1 MSVRNADGSA
11 VSTIDDENGG
21 ARVRKVV
28 LHRRVPTPR
37 RPRPARAQR
46 AIAGLRRSFTQ
57 TDYTQTDFVQSD
69 RLVRTWGGSLAPW
82 RLAAVGVIIILA
94 LSFAWVRLFH
104 VGPPSI
110 EDLRRTAG
118 VDEWQTLPIGVKDDQ
133 PGLAERNK
141 DDGIWRG
148 FDIDIAYMIAEDLGF
163 RREEVRFY
171 GIESEDRARMEA
183 TDLDGNPVPVK
194 MVIASYSITEE
205 REREPNVMFSQ
216 SYLHTEQSVI
226 TLKGHDKV
234 ASLEEF
240 KGKDVCSLSS
250 STSAKAADESGA
262 TLRRRNRVSECFRL
276 LDDKEVQ
283 AVTTDAV
290 ILGGFKDRYPARY
303 DHWDLGLDKTEAWGV
318 SVGAN
323 AALRDLV
330 NITLY
335 RSFKDPKDARWE
347 KAYETNILPETVT
360 NVSADGELV
369 PLARPQQP
377 VTARPRV
384 RELPWEE
391 VVP

>member
-1 MSVRNADGSA
+1 M
-11 VSTIDDENGG
+11 DDNSGE
-21 ARVRKVV
+21 APIRKVV
-28 LHRRVPTPR
+28 VHRRLPAQR
-37 RPRPARAQR
+37 RPRRARAQR
-46 AIAGLRRSFTQ
+46 ALTGLRRTFARP
-57 TDYTQTDFVQSD
+57 DFARADQLTRS
-69 RLVRTWGGSLAPW
+69 WGASLAPW
-82 RLAAVGVIIILA
+82 RLAAVGVIIVLVLA
-94 LSFAWVRLFH
+94 FGWMRLFH
-104 VGPPSI
+104 LGPPSI

-133 PGLAERNK
+133 PGIAQR
-141 DDGIWRG
+141 DPADGSWRG

-183 TDLDGNPVPVK
+183 TGLKGEPVPVK
-194 MVIASYSITEE
+194 MVIASYSITEA
-205 REREPNVMFSQ
+205 RESEPNVMFTQ

-226 TLKGHDKV
+226 TLKGHAKV

-240 KGKDVCSLSS
+240 RGKDVCSLSS
-250 STSAKAADESGA
+250 STSAQAADDSDA
-262 TLRRRNRVSECFRL
+262 RLTRRNRVSECFDL
-276 LDDKEVQ
+276 LDQEKVD
-283 AVTTDAV
+283 AITTDAA
-290 ILGGFKDRYPARY
+290 ILAGFKARAEEKY
-303 DHWDLGLDKTEAWGV
+303 DHWDLGLDKTEPWGV

-347 KAYETNILPETVT
+347 QAYEKNILPETVT
-360 NVSADGELV
+360 NKAADGQLV

-377 VTARPRV
+377 ETTRPRV

-391 VVP
+391 VLP

>member
-1 MSVRNADGSA
+1 
-11 VSTIDDENGG
+11 
-21 ARVRKVV
+21 
-28 LHRRVPTPR
+28 
-37 RPRPARAQR
+37 
-46 AIAGLRRSFTQ
+46 
-57 TDYTQTDFVQSD
+57 
-69 RLVRTWGGSLAPW
+69 
-82 RLAAVGVIIILA
+82 
-94 LSFAWVRLFH
+94 VRLFH
-104 VGPPSI
+104 IGPASI

-133 PGLAERNK
+133 PGIAQR
-141 DDGIWRG
+141 DPADGSWRG

-171 GIESEDRARMEA
+171 GIESEDRSRMEA
-183 TDLDGNPVPVK
+183 TDLAGKPVPVK
-194 MVIASYSITEE
+194 MVIASYSITEV
-205 REREPNVMFSQ
+205 REREPNVMFTQ

-240 KGKDVCSLSS
+240 RSKDVCSLSS
-250 STSAKAADESGA
+250 STSAQTADDSDA
-262 TLRRRNRVSECFRL
+262 KLTRRNRVSECFDL
-276 LDDKEVQ
+276 LDRDQVD
-283 AVTTDAV
+283 AITTDAA
-290 ILGGFKDRYPARY
+290 ILAGFKARAPEKY
-303 DHWDLGLDKTEAWGV
+303 DHWDLGLDKTEPWGV

-347 KAYETNILPETVT
+347 QAYEKNILPETVT
-360 NVSADGELV
+360 NKTADGQLV

-377 VTARPRV
+377 ETTRPRV

-391 VVP
+391 VLP

>member
-1 MSVRNADGSA
+1 M
-11 VSTIDDENGG
+11 DDENAG
-21 ARVRKVV
+21 AQVRKVV
-28 LHRRVPTPR
+28 VHRRVPTQR
-37 RPRPARAQR
+37 RPRSARAQR
-46 AIAGLRRSFTQ
+46 AITGLRRTFTQ
-57 TDYTQTDFVQSD
+57 TDFPPAFARPD

-82 RLAAVGVIIILA
+82 RLVAVGVIIILVLA
-94 LSFAWVRLFH
+94 FSWVRLFH
-104 VGPPSI
+104 IGPPSI

-118 VDEWQTLPIGVKDDQ
+118 VDEWQTLPIAVKDDQ
-133 PGLAERNK
+133 PGIAERNPV
-141 DDGIWRG
+141 DGVWRG

-163 RREEVRFY
+163 RRDEVRFY

-183 TDLDGNPVPVK
+183 TDLDGKPVPVK

-205 REREPNVMFSQ
+205 REREPNVMFTQ

-226 TLKGHDKV
+226 TLKGHDPV

-240 KGKDVCSLSS
+240 RDKDVCSLSS
-250 STSAKAADESGA
+250 STSAQAADVSGA
-262 TLRRRNRVSECFRL
+262 VLTRRNRVSECFEL
-276 LDDKEVQ
+276 LDEDEVD
-283 AVTTDAV
+283 AITTDAA
-290 ILGGFKDRYPARY
+290 ILGGFIDRNSAKY

-323 AALRDLV
+323 EALRDLV

-335 RSFKDPKDARWE
+335 RSFQDPKDARWE
-347 KAYETNILPETVT
+347 QAYERNILPETVT
-360 NVSADGELV
+360 NKTADGKLV

-377 VTARPRV
+377 DTVRPRV

>member
-1 MSVRNADGSA
+1 M
-11 VSTIDDENGG
+11 DDEDAGTQ
-21 ARVRKVV
+21 VRKVV
-28 LHRRVPTPR
+28 VHRRVPEPR
-37 RPRPARAQR
+37 RPRSARAQR
-46 AIAGLRRSFTQ
+46 AMTGLRRTFTQ
-57 TDYTQTDFVQSD
+57 TDFPPAFARPD
-69 RLVRTWGGSLAPW
+69 RVVRTWGGSLAPW
-82 RLAAVGVIIILA
+82 RLVAVGVIIILMLA
-94 LSFAWVRLFH
+94 FSWVRLFH
-104 VGPPSI
+104 IGPPSI

-118 VDEWQTLPIGVKDDQ
+118 VDEWQTLPIAVKDDQ
-133 PGLAERNK
+133 PGVAER
-141 DDGIWRG
+141 DPVTGVWRG

-163 RREEVRFY
+163 RRDEVRFY

-183 TDLDGNPVPVK
+183 TDLDGKPVPVK

-205 REREPNVMFSQ
+205 REREPNVMFTQ

-240 KGKDVCSLSS
+240 RDKDVCSLSS
-250 STSAKAADESGA
+250 STSAKTADDSDA
-262 TLRRRNRVSECFRL
+262 RITRRNRISECFRL
-276 LDDKEVQ
+276 LDNEQVD
-283 AVTTDAV
+283 AVTTDAA
-290 ILGGFKDRYPARY
+290 ILGGYKARHPDKY

-347 KAYETNILPETVT
+347 QAYQNNILPETGP
-360 NVSADGELV
+360 NKAADNGQLV
-369 PLARPQQP
+369 PLSRPGQP

>member
-21 ARVRKVV
+21 PRVRKVI

-46 AIAGLRRSFTQ
+46 AITGLRRAFTHS
-57 TDYTQTDFVQSD
+57 DYPQPDFTRPD

-104 VGPPSI
+104 IGPPSI
-110 EDLRRTAG
+110 DDLRRTAG

-133 PGLAERNK
+133 PGVAERDK
-141 DDGIWRG
+141 VTGKWSG

-163 RREEVRFY
+163 RREEVLFY

-183 TDLDGNPVPVK
+183 TDLNGKPVPVK

-240 KGKDVCSLSS
+240 KGKTVCSLSS
-250 STSAKAADESGA
+250 STSAKTADDSKA
-262 TLRRRNRVSECFRL
+262 TLTRRNRVSECFSL
-276 LDDKEVQ
+276 LDNNEVQ
-283 AVTTDAV
+283 AVTTDAA
-290 ILGGFKDRYPARY
+290 ILGGYKARFPAMY

-323 AALRDLV
+323 VALRDLV

-347 KAYETNILPETVT
+347 QAYEKNILPETVK
-360 NVSADGELV
+360 NKSADGELV